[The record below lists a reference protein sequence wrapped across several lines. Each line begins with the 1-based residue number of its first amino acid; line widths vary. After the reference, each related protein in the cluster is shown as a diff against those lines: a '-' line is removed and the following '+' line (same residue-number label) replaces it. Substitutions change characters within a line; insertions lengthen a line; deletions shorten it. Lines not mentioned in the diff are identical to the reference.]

1 MNDPIIITLVAFVVA
16 LLFLASGMH
25 VGIALALTGI
35 LGFAVFR
42 GSVNIA
48 SYVLFDSTN
57 NFTLTAVP
65 LFIFMGEILLR
76 SGASEMIY
84 RGTSRW
90 FAWVPGGLLHS
101 NIASCALF
109 AAISGSSPATAATIG
124 TVAIPSLKKR
134 GYDMRMTLG
143 SLAAGGTLG
152 ILIPPSINMIV
163 YGMIANQS
171 VGRLFI
177 GGVVPGIILSLI
189 FMIYIGIRAVHNRQ
203 LAPKEAAFSIKDALL
218 GIVDVWPIAFL
229 GTIVLGGIFV
239 GLVTP
244 TEAAALGASG
254 ALLIALGLRRFSW
267 QSLRGALISS
277 LAVSCMVMFI
287 YVGAMILTSFFGV
300 MGMPKAM
307 AALIAGSDI
316 GKYQLLA
323 AVYLL
328 YVILGCFIDGI
339 SAMVL
344 TVPTIVPIL
353 VMLGFDPIWFGVV
366 LVVLV
371 ELGMIT
377 PPMGLNLF
385 VIQGISQRPLEDVI
399 RGVAP
404 YFGLMFICIALL
416 TAFPWLVLWLPS
428 LMMGQ

>member
-1 MNDPIIITLVAFVVA
+1 MDDPIIITVITFVIA
-16 LLFLASGMH
+16 LLFLLSGMR
-25 VGIALALTGI
+25 VGIALAFTGL

-42 GSVNIA
+42 GSTQIA
-48 SYVLFDSTN
+48 SYVFFDSTN

-65 LFIFMGEILLR
+65 LFIFMGEVLLR
-76 SGASEMIY
+76 CGASEMIY
-84 RGTSRW
+84 RGTSKW

-124 TVAIPSLKKR
+124 TVAIPSLQKR
-134 GYDMRMTLG
+134 GYDTKMTLG

-163 YGMIANQS
+163 YGMIADQS

-177 GGVVPGIILSLI
+177 GGVVPGVILSVI
-189 FMIYIGIRAVHNRQ
+189 FMIYIGIRAVQNKG
-203 LAPKEAAFSIKDALL
+203 LAPREAEFSIKKAVLGLLDIWPIFVL
-218 GIVDVWPIAFL
+218 GI
-229 GTIVLGGIFV
+229 IVLGGIFV

-244 TEAAALGASG
+244 TEAAALGAFS
-254 ALLIALGLRRFSW
+254 ALLIALILRRLNW
-267 QSLRGALISS
+267 RLLREALVSS
-277 LAVSCMVMFI
+277 LMVSCMVLFI

-300 MGMPKAM
+300 LGMPKAM
-307 AALIAGSDI
+307 AAIVAGSDI
-316 GKYQLLA
+316 GKYQILL

-328 YVILGCFIDGI
+328 YVVLGCFIDGV

-353 VMLGFDPIWFGVV
+353 VMLGFNPIWFGVV

-399 RGVAP
+399 RGVVP

-416 TAFPWLVLWLPS
+416 TAFPKLVLWLPS

>member
-1 MNDPIIITLVAFVVA
+1 MNDPIVITLVAFVAA

-90 FAWVPGGLLHS
+90 FAWIPGGLLHS

-134 GYDMRMTLG
+134 GYDTRMTLG

-177 GGVVPGIILSLI
+177 GGIVPGIILSLI
-189 FMIYIGIRAVHNRQ
+189 FMIYIGIRAVRNKQ
-203 LAPKEAAFSIKDALL
+203 LAPKEAAFSIKGALL

-428 LMMGQ
+428 LMMG